1 VGGTISVTD
10 MNDAYWAKRF
20 TGARHIEAN
29 DLAAI
34 EKNKPSK

>member
-1 VGGTISVTD
+1 

-34 EKNKPSK
+34 ETNKPSK